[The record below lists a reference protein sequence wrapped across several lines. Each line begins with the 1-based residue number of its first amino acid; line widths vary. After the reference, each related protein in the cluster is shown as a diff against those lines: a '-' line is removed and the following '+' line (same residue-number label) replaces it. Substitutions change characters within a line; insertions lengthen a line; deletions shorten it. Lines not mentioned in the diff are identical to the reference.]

1 MTHVSCIEL
10 FCGAGGL
17 THGFTLEGIPV
28 VAGIDLV
35 PACRFPYET
44 NNTAKF
50 LERDISQVTA
60 EEINKLF
67 GNSELKIP
75 RGLCALPTVFYLRS
89 ALRIGWNRRQMGAS
103 LSICSSGKGNRS

>member
-1 MTHVSCIEL
+1 MTWFKRRVHLTCVDL

-28 VAGIDLV
+28 VAGIDLD

-60 EEINKLF
+60 DEINALF
-67 GNSELKIP
+67 GNSELKILA
-75 RGLCALPTVFYLRS
+75 GCAPCQPFSTYAQRYDENYPSRKILNS
-89 ALRIGWNRRQMGAS
+89 
-103 LSICSSGKGNRS
+103 